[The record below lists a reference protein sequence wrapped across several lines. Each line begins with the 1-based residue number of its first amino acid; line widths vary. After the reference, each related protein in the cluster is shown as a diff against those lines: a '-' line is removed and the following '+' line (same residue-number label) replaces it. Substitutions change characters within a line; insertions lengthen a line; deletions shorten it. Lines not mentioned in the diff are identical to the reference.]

1 MKKRKQANSPA
12 SSTHVDGDTRWI
24 GAWML
29 VLGNL
34 YAGPLYEELVERH
47 GLLRDEVAALIFVRV
62 AGCVTA
68 QDVVNFTQ
76 RPKNSIARAIA
87 SLEKNGYLAREESSS
102 DRRASAVQLTRAGAE
117 LFKEIRII
125 SARHDAH
132 LLSALGKEDS
142 KLFAQL
148 VHRLIASYR

>member
-1 MKKRKQANSPA
+1 M
-12 SSTHVDGDTRWI
+12 SSTNIDGDTRWV

-34 YAGPLYEELVERH
+34 YAGPLYAELVERH

-68 QDVVNFTQ
+68 QDVVNFTG
-76 RPKNSIARAIA
+76 RPKNSIARAIT
-87 SLEKNGYLAREESSS
+87 SLESNGYLAREESTS
-102 DRRASAVQLTRAGAE
+102 DRRASTVQLTQAGAK
-117 LFKEIRII
+117 LFKEIRTI

-142 KLFAQL
+142 ELFAAL
-148 VHRLIASYR
+148 IHRLIASYR